1 MVEVGVPEAALG
13 PARRRRRTPDEARA
27 EILEAAR
34 QSIADDAVG
43 GLSISAVMAR
53 TGLTRKAFYVHFRD
67 RADLVEALV
76 RPLRSDADAALL
88 RWHDS
93 GDPLTAGREALV
105 GAAWTYR
112 EHSQMLRA
120 IFWSGAE
127 ADAVRTRTLLVD
139 PVVDVATVI
148 INRIAT
154 GIHDARATAEA
165 LVTMNV
171 YQLLRLRP
179 ETSDAELER
188 LVDTLDQI
196 WRRAL
201 LLHAD

>member
-1 MVEVGVPEAALG
+1 MA
-13 PARRRRRTPDEARA
+13 DEAV
-27 EILEAAR
+27 
-34 QSIADDAVG
+34 D

-67 RADLVEALV
+67 RAELVEALV
-76 RPLRSDADAALL
+76 RPLRAEADAALL
-88 RWHDS
+88 RWRDS
-93 GDPLTAGREALV
+93 DDPLTAGREALA
-105 GAAWTYR
+105 GAAATYR
-112 EHSQMLRA
+112 EHGRMLRA

-127 ADAVRTRTLLVD
+127 ADAVRARALLVD
-139 PVVDVATVI
+139 PVIDVATSIVE
-148 INRIAT
+148 RVAT
-154 GIHDARATAEA
+154 GILDARATAEA

-188 LVDTLDQI
+188 LVETLHQI

-201 LLHAD
+201 LPHADW